1 MIVEHIY
8 KRNWRSLFVSY
19 DFCVVAS
26 VAFWQNKTKKALA
39 IFHAHCYLSRKEV
52 QFSELW
58 ETRFYCLKITR
69 WDTLLQQ
76 LRWAEVPDLVMHH

>member
-1 MIVEHIY
+1 MSVEHIY

-39 IFHAHCYLSRKEV
+39 IFHAHCYLSRKEGPV
-52 QFSELW
+52 FR
-58 ETRFYCLKITR
+58 TVGNTF
-69 WDTLLQQ
+69 LLF
-76 LRWAEVPDLVMHH
+76 ENY